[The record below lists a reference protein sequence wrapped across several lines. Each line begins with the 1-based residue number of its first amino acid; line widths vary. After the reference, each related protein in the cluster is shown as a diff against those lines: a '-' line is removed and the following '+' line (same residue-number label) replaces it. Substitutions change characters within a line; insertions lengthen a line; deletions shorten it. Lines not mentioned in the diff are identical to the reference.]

1 MANQQQICLLCYFE
15 QKHEFVKLIIAVF
28 EGMNG
33 WDFIAAD
40 SRQNI
45 FELTQ
50 DKDRTLDC
58 LNLAVKTFSSA
69 PKSKRSTNIKLCRDD
84 ICLL

>member
-1 MANQQQICLLCYFE
+1 MANQQQICLLCHFD

-33 WDFIAAD
+33 GDFIAVD
-40 SRQNI
+40 SGQNI

-58 LNLAVKTFSSA
+58 LNLAVKTFSSV
-69 PKSKRSTNIKLCRDD
+69 PEVQKIH
-84 ICLL
+84 